1 MALLEFK
8 NVVKN
13 FGEIEALKDVSF
25 EIDEGEM
32 VFITGPSGAGKTTL
46 LRLLIR
52 QLRPL
57 SGEIIFDGD
66 DVAKIKRR
74 RIPDLRRKVGA
85 VFQDFKLL
93 SERTVREN
101 CNIALAIAKIPHDEW
116 NSRVD
121 HILELVGLSDRS
133 ELFPQQLSG
142 GELQRAALARSLVMN
157 PKIIFADEPTGN
169 LDWDTAEEIM
179 NLLQKI
185 HQEGKTII
193 VTTHHKKII
202 KEYGTRLIELNRGV
216 LVGDNKHGK
225 IEKKER
231 EGRKE

>member
-8 NVVKN
+8 KVTKN

-25 EIDEGEM
+25 RIDEGEM

-46 LRLLIR
+46 LRLLTR
-52 QLRPL
+52 QLKPL
-57 SGEIIFDGD
+57 SGEIFFDGD

-74 RIPDLRRKVGA
+74 KIPELRQKVGT

-93 SERTVREN
+93 SEKTIREN
-101 CNIALAIAKIPHDEW
+101 CNIALAIAKTPRLEW
-116 NSRVD
+116 DARVD
-121 HILELVGLSDRS
+121 HILELVGLSGRS
-133 ELFPQQLSG
+133 ELFPSQLSG

-179 NLLQKI
+179 KLLSKI
-185 HQEGKTII
+185 HSEGKTII
-193 VTTHHKKII
+193 ITTHHQKII
-202 KEYGTRLIELNRGV
+202 KEYGNRIIELKAGIV
-216 LVGDNKHGK
+216 IKDS
-225 IEKKER
+225 KKENS
-231 EGRKE
+231 KK